1 MGVENWRDVV
11 RSGNA
16 GSNIRKKKL
25 RGRSWGMPI
34 IAKRLRVVFYVLA
47 TLELVLVSVAWGRLP
62 LH

>member
-1 MGVENWRDVV
+1 
-11 RSGNA
+11 
-16 GSNIRKKKL
+16 
-25 RGRSWGMPI
+25 MPI